1 MGVVSIQGLCPKRVP
16 SFVCRARGAEKSR
29 LCREVVTAQRWLS
42 TLLASAQPCTAHLC
56 GAGGTQGSSC
66 HRRVGGWGR
75 AQSLLASVMI
85 ESVTM
90 ELGGEVSRKGKP

>member
-66 HRRVGGWGR
+66 HRRVGGGGGG
-75 AQSLLASVMI
+75 
-85 ESVTM
+85 
-90 ELGGEVSRKGKP
+90 GGEGTELVGLCHD